1 MNAAVRCPQAIN
13 IYKICSYGNKKA
25 RIVQSWKKEN
35 NKQNKM
41 NQNKGVNSY

>member
-1 MNAAVRCPQAIN
+1 MPLYDVRKRLTSTNSAC
-13 IYKICSYGNKKA
+13 YSNKKA